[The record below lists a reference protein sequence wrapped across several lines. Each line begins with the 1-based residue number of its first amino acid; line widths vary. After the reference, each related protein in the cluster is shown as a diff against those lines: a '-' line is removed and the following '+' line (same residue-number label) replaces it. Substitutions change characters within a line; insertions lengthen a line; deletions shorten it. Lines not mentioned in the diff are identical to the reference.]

1 MLIACSETPSTA
13 IGDPFNA
20 INVLKHFLIGQLVKF
35 LLILLSYKFNLQ
47 IKYKIYLMIHTTI
60 VLLFRNLIS
69 KKYDILI

>member
-13 IGDPFNA
+13 IGEPFNA
-20 INVLKHFLIGQLVKF
+20 INVLKHFLIGQLKF